1 MALQIQMNTI
11 DETGTATPMY
21 PMNRSS
27 DVIVG
32 AFAAATNA
40 SLPGESGNETLE
52 TSLALIKAYL
62 GKLDSAAYMDV
73 ATAISNN
80 ETTVPRTSLL
90 YGVNEKVKTALQ
102 TTGGEM
108 SGYLTFDPYY
118 RETSTTLW
126 EYNDGLKFKCVT
138 GSRSKLTTTT
148 YEIKAMS
155 YSNSS
160 VGEIYGGIGCNTL
173 LPLTNLDT
181 IGSSRRK
188 WTCLYVGAIS
198 GFQVLGD
205 LVPPINDDTDGV
217 NLGASD
223 RIFSTLYSQKV
234 KGLSELLFAPA
245 AQTTNNTEVGFT
257 TTRVQTGQYSF
268 NTWLSINTS
277 IIPSRTGLTL
287 GTVTEAFNTIY
298 SNHIFVGDST
308 VLVGITALS
317 RNDTKTLEISGANSI
332 ISTSTATLGNDTDPF
347 ESFYTKNIY
356 MRSDYQKGHT
366 AQILFDRT
374 GGQIG
379 ERVTP
384 VMSMYMQSAV
394 LCNGETYDTW
404 SILYA
409 SNIAVHYSSSSDDMA
424 FTAGVYMGALDV
436 GIKLYSNYFDLYSDN
451 APAANKEWRT
461 YSDEKVKTITS
472 DLTDD
477 RDKLNKV
484 LEDLNIQSY
493 IYKYDKSS
501 DKTIGVV
508 AQELEKAF
516 IENGLDPFK
525 YGILNVQYNALINMG
540 SEEDKKF
547 YTKFMTVSYDQ
558 LNTLYLIKIQSLNN
572 ELQRI
577 KDEHTTE
584 IDRLKSKNME
594 LAGKIAAIEARLG

>member
-32 AFAAATNA
+32 LFAAATKA

-62 GKLDSAAYMDV
+62 GKLNNAAYMDV
-73 ATAISNN
+73 ATTISND
-80 ETTVPRTSLL
+80 ERSVPKTSLL

-108 SGYLTFDPYY
+108 SGYLTFNPDYTKSSDY
-118 RETSTTLW
+118 RW
-126 EYNDGLKFKCVT
+126 EYNDGLKFQCAT
-138 GSRSKLTTTT
+138 GDRDNLKTTT
-148 YEIKAMS
+148 YEIKAIG
-155 YSNSS
+155 YSINTAS
-160 VGEIYGGIGCNTL
+160 IDGGIGCNTL
-173 LPLTNLDT
+173 LPLTDEEC
-181 IGSSRRK
+181 IGCSYHP
-188 WTCLYVGAIS
+188 WDYVYARYMS
-198 GFQVLGD
+198 GFEVFGNIKPKSTHVDMVSLG
-205 LVPPINDDTDGV
+205 T
-217 NLGASD
+217 SD
-223 RIFSTLYSQKV
+223 RPFMTTYCQKV
-234 KGLSELLFAPA
+234 KGLSTLLFAPA
-245 AQTTNNTEVGFT
+245 AQTTNTTEVGFT
-257 TTRVQTGQYSF
+257 ATRVQTGQYSY

-277 IIPSRTGLTL
+277 IIPSLTYLTL
-287 GTVTEAFNTIY
+287 GTISDKFGTIY
-298 SNHIFVGDST
+298 SESIFVGTDVT
-308 VLVGITALS
+308 VGITATALTS
-317 RNDTKTLEISGANSI
+317 SNIKTLKISNANSI
-332 ISTSTATLGNDTDPF
+332 ISTDTATLGNDSYPF
-347 ESFYTKNIY
+347 ESFCTKSIY
-356 MRSDYQKGHT
+356 MISDYQKGHT

-394 LCNGETYDTW
+394 WCNGETYDTW
-404 SILYA
+404 NILYA
-409 SNIAVHYSSSSDDMA
+409 SKIAVHYSSSSDDTVS
-424 FTAGVYMGALDV
+424 TAGVYMGALNV
-436 GIKLYSNYFDLYSDN
+436 GIKLYGNYFDLYSDN
-451 APAANKEWRT
+451 APATNKEWRT
-461 YSDEKVKTITS
+461 YSDEKVKTVTS

-577 KDEHTTE
+577 KDEHTSE